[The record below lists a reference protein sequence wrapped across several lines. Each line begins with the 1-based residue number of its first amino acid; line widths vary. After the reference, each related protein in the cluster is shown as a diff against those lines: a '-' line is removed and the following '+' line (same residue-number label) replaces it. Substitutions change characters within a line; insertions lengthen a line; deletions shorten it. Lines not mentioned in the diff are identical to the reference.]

1 MKKYFHLFLTTSLL
15 GVLLQLPAG
24 CSCGFDCSGSSNNNN
39 NSGSSASLTLG
50 FSDSLPE
57 ELTEVVINVT
67 SISFRRS
74 DLDDV
79 VVNNFTISE
88 QGLTNASDF
97 QVDLLEYQG
106 TDQLLVLQ
114 NFRLEPGV
122 YDQVFID
129 MIVGSNSNTYVRV
142 RADDTQQPLDVPP
155 NGRLVLSGME
165 LSSGSQSFTVEFA
178 LAQSLRF
185 DETDG
190 YQLTADGIRIENNDT
205 DASLSGEVDS
215 ALFDSVTAC
224 AEKDDPTTGNR
235 VYLYRGGNVQA
246 GQMADVFNPDN
257 TNTPVTGV
265 APFAVAAVQE
275 DDDTTGVFRY
285 EFGFLPQGSYTLA
298 FSCNTEGDDSVE
310 WDELDIPLP
319 DNQIYQIE
327 LSEPEAAQCNLSV
340 DAGVCSAG
348 PA

>member
-1 MKKYFHLFLTTSLL
+1 MKKHFYLFLTASLL
-15 GVLLQLPAG
+15 GLLLQLPAG
-24 CSCGFDCSGSSNNNN
+24 CSCGFDCSGSGNNNN
-39 NSGSSASLTLG
+39 DGGSSASLTLG

-67 SISFRRS
+67 SITFRRS
-74 DLDDV
+74 GADDV

-142 RADDTQQPLDVPP
+142 RVDDTQQPLDIPP
-155 NGRLVLSGME
+155 NGRLVLSG
-165 LSSGSQSFTVEFA
+165 LTLDSGSQTFTVEFS
-178 LAQSLRF
+178 LAQSLRL
-185 DETDG
+185 DETEG
-190 YQLTADGIRIENNDT
+190 YQLTADGIRIVNNDT

-215 ALFDSVTAC
+215 ALFNSVTAC
-224 AEKDDPTTGNR
+224 AEKDEPTVGNR
-235 VYLYRGGNVQA
+235 VYLYQGGNVQA

-257 TNTPVTGV
+257 TNTPVTGG
-265 APFAVAAVQE
+265 APFAVASVRE
-275 DDDTTGVFRY
+275 DEDTTGIYRY
-285 EFGFLPQGSYTLA
+285 AFGFLPLGNYTLA
-298 FSCNTEGDDSVE
+298 FSCNTAEDDSVE

-327 LSEPEAAQCNLSV
+327 LSEPGAA
-340 DAGVCSAG
+340 VCDLVTD
-348 PA
+348 PADTSC